1 MVPGKGSVLRAVG
14 VDSGSPWPS
23 GDSRVAPGDFSVVL
37 PARGWAEGQH
47 VQENE
52 PNSAGPGVLCSSACR
67 QGSACC
73 SASSPEPTH
82 PAHGRTGAAVR
93 TEATTRAG
101 AGGQHICHSS
111 LGSWALRQV
120 SVSLKYQRKE
130 FLPLFAK

>member
-14 VDSGSPWPS
+14 IDSGSPWPS

-82 PAHGRTGAAVR
+82 PAQAGQGLRYAPRPPRGQEWGVITSATPLWGHGLSGRF
-93 TEATTRAG
+93 
-101 AGGQHICHSS
+101 QY
-111 LGSWALRQV
+111 L
-120 SVSLKYQRKE
+120 
-130 FLPLFAK
+130 